1 MRGLQ
6 QPPPM
11 GGMRDFQQ
19 PSSGRFGQ
27 GQGPAQGPMGPMG
40 GGGMRGL
47 QQPPPMGGMR
57 DFQQPSMGRFGQG
70 QGPAQ
75 GPTGP
80 MGSANP
86 FRAVDLNEKNF
97 NAASMA
103 DFRQPYGMNQGGP
116 RQNIR
121 PTTMGRSAT
130 GAMPGPSY
138 AGGAAPGPSF
148 TRPPMDEERGPMIDD
163 ERRNRS
169 PGLQNNFYDKSQ
181 ADFKRPYGTGNGATS
196 PPATEV
202 SSNAG
207 SAGPVQIGEE
217 APMPGREEEYTAFKA
232 QEAAAPPGPPFV
244 PPPIDDTRRN
254 KSPGIQN
261 NFYDTDVADFKRPY
275 GFGRG
280 PAPPPPAAQPPPA
293 ASPEE

>member
-1 MRGLQ
+1 
-6 QPPPM
+6 
-11 GGMRDFQQ
+11 MRDFAQVYSPSPRRRKRLDTTATRPKSSSQ
-19 PSSGRFGQ
+19 PSAFEVG
-27 GQGPAQGPMGPMG
+27 
-40 GGGMRGL
+40 
-47 QQPPPMGGMR
+47 
-57 DFQQPSMGRFGQG
+57 
-70 QGPAQ
+70 
-75 GPTGP
+75 
-80 MGSANP
+80 
-86 FRAVDLNEKNF
+86 
-97 NAASMA
+97 ASMFQNA
-103 DFRQPYGMNQGGP
+103 ENQHDKAVSRDYSHHASQAHVKDPNGVS
-116 RQNIR
+116 QD
-121 PTTMGRSAT
+121 AT
-130 GAMPGPSY
+130 AVNEASY
-138 AGGAAPGPSF
+138 ANIEHQEGIDLDATHAAPGALP
-148 TRPPMDEERGPMIDD
+148 TPPPID
-163 ERRNRS
+163 ERRRSRS
-169 PGLQNNFYDKSQ
+169 PGLQNNFYDTSTT
-181 ADFKRPYGTGNGATS
+181 DFKQPYGTGNGATS